1 MASTPRA
8 KSKGQGE
15 APEVAQ
21 GELTKP
27 RPRDAAGR
35 ELDEHGLPLSG
46 PARIRAL
53 GGRPDPR
60 DGVPADAEAGEIAP
74 APEVGATETPEQ

>member
-1 MASTPRA
+1 MASAPRT

-15 APEVAQ
+15 APEVTQ
-21 GELTKP
+21 NEPTKP

-53 GGRPDPR
+53 DGRPDPR
-60 DGVPADAEAGEIAP
+60 DGTPAEAEAGEIAP
-74 APEVGATETPEQ
+74 APEAGAPETPEQ